1 MILQKAP
8 AGDPAVDY
16 PLGRVNPETLGV
28 TLEEFLGA
36 ETGATVQVTRAWR
49 MVGGASRECWGVDLE
64 VDGGPQRGHHELVL
78 RRDLGGKIH
87 QSSLSRNEEFKV
99 LQAAYSH
106 GVKAPRPRWLC
117 ADPEVLGGP
126 FFLMDRLPGEALG
139 KKVVRSAEYFEA
151 RIVLPSQ
158 MARELAT
165 IHGIPLS
172 AELGSLPG
180 PAPGESP
187 AQKALSDALA
197 TLRDARDPHP
207 ALELAARWLREHEP
221 RTEGPVLTHGDF
233 RVGNLLVGT
242 EGLLGVL
249 DWEFAHVGDALE
261 DLAWPCVRAWRF
273 GRDDKRL
280 GGISDAD
287 VFFDTYEAV
296 TGKSIDLAAVAYW
309 EVMGNF
315 RWAVACLAQAG
326 RHLRGDERSVELAV
340 LGRKAAEAEWELME
354 RICTFDRQPKS

>member
-1 MILQKAP
+1 M
-8 AGDPAVDY
+8 DPQA
-16 PLGRVNPETLGV
+16 LGETL
-28 TLEEFLGA
+28 EQFLGA
-36 ETGATVQVTRAWR
+36 ETGFAVRVMRAWR

-64 VDGGPQRGHHELVL
+64 VGGGPQRGLHELVL
-78 RRDLGGKIH
+78 RRDLGGRIH

-99 LQAAYSH
+99 LHAAYSH

-117 ADPEVLGGP
+117 ADKDVLGGP

-165 IHGIPLS
+165 IHAIPLS
-172 AELGSLPG
+172 ADLATLPG
-180 PAPGESP
+180 PGPGESP

-197 TLRDARDPHP
+197 TLREAREPHP
-207 ALELAARWLREHEP
+207 ALELAARWLREREP
-221 RTEGPVLTHGDF
+221 RAEGPVLTHGDF

-249 DWEFAHVGDALE
+249 DWEFAHLGDALE

-273 GRDDKRL
+273 GRDEKQL
-280 GGISDAD
+280 GGIAD
-287 VFFDTYEAV
+287 TEVFFDTYEAA
-296 TGKSIDLAAVAYW
+296 TGKRVDPLAVAYW

-315 RWAVACLAQAG
+315 RWAIACLAQAG
-326 RHLRGDERSVELAV
+326 RHLGGDERSVELAV

-354 RICTFDRQPKS
+354 RICTFDRRPPS